1 MFWIPVLKNY
11 SWNHCFC
18 NLVDFF
24 TEETVILLKYS
35 LDFTSFSYSMQNCA
49 KTGGKIFQVRNNKQ
63 KRCIFFRVLMYQCV
77 TKKVLFNIYFEEVS
91 DMNLLF
97 KQNYSLMFLLAR
109 EHNILLNKIINCR
122 SIKFRRN
129 SAFSLHQIQRNNDEF
144 SYIKNQSLDT
154 MSREEIFRD
163 LVLWEWRRP
172 YFLLTEKTNF
182 SW

>member
-1 MFWIPVLKNY
+1 
-11 SWNHCFC
+11 
-18 NLVDFF
+18 
-24 TEETVILLKYS
+24 
-35 LDFTSFSYSMQNCA
+35 
-49 KTGGKIFQVRNNKQ
+49 
-63 KRCIFFRVLMYQCV
+63 MYQCI

-172 YFLLTEKTNF
+172 YFLLTENTNF
-182 SW
+182 SWQSESIKVELKRRSENIEKATGPEVYFQVSINTHTIIPVQLVV

>member
-1 MFWIPVLKNY
+1 
-11 SWNHCFC
+11 
-18 NLVDFF
+18 
-24 TEETVILLKYS
+24 
-35 LDFTSFSYSMQNCA
+35 
-49 KTGGKIFQVRNNKQ
+49 
-63 KRCIFFRVLMYQCV
+63 MYQCI
-77 TKKVLFNIYFEEVS
+77 TKKVLLNIYFEEVS

-163 LVLWEWRRP
+163 LVLWKWRRP

-182 SW
+182 SWQSESIKVELKRRSENIEKATGPEVYFQVSINTHTIIPVQLVV

>member
-1 MFWIPVLKNY
+1 
-11 SWNHCFC
+11 
-18 NLVDFF
+18 
-24 TEETVILLKYS
+24 
-35 LDFTSFSYSMQNCA
+35 
-49 KTGGKIFQVRNNKQ
+49 
-63 KRCIFFRVLMYQCV
+63 MYQCV

-144 SYIKNQSLDT
+144 SDIKNQSLDT

-182 SW
+182 SWQSESIKVELKRRSENIEKATGPEVYFQVSINTHTIIPVQLVV